1 MLSAG
6 AIVCIIS
13 IVKKWDVLKSLELL
27 LGVLLLFYF
36 LGTIARDVVKHTLEK
51 DGIPPEEYEEEEET
65 TEENPEVSETAK
77 EEAENPEAQAGAE
90 TPEG

>member
-13 IVKKWDVLKSLELL
+13 IVKKWDVLHSLERL

-51 DGIPPEEYEEEEET
+51 DGIPPEEYEEEEEES
-65 TEENPEVSETAK
+65 EEETKDEVST
-77 EEAENPEAQAGAE
+77 EEAESQETKEGQEA
-90 TPEG
+90 TEG